1 MKKLVKVVGLS
12 LVIVSSTFFANAA
25 EAAQKIGYVSTGYL
39 ISKLPQR
46 ESIMKKLQAE
56 LKDDRAE
63 LEKIKKSMD
72 KKLKKIERDGELLG
86 KEGIQ
91 KLQIEIRSLQAEGQ
105 IKKDAFNQK
114 AQSLDIKS
122 RQQMIE
128 LIQKAAKKV
137 AKKEGVTMIVD
148 SQVVL
153 YANDSLN
160 LTKKVLAELK

>member
-1 MKKLVKVVGLS
+1 MKKLVKVVALS
-12 LVIVSSTFFANAA
+12 LVVVSSVFFANAA

-46 ESIMKKLQAE
+46 EAIMNKLQAE

-63 LEKIKKSMD
+63 LDKIRTAMES
-72 KKLKKIERDGELLG
+72 KLKKIERDGELLG
-86 KEGIQ
+86 KEGVQ

-122 RQQMIE
+122 RQQMID
-128 LIQKAAKKV
+128 LIQNAAAKV

-148 SQVVL
+148 SQVIL
-153 YANDSLN
+153 FADDALN
-160 LTKKVLAELK
+160 LTEKVLAELK

>member
-1 MKKLVKVVGLS
+1 MKKLVKVIGLS
-12 LVIVSSTFFANAA
+12 FVVISSAFFANAA
-25 EAAQKIGYVSTGYL
+25 QAAQKIGYVSTAYL

-46 ESIMKKLQAE
+46 EAIMNKLQAD

-63 LEKIKKSMD
+63 LDKIRNSMES
-72 KKLKKIERDGELLG
+72 KFKKIERDGELLG
-86 KEGIQ
+86 KEGVQ

-122 RQQMIE
+122 RQQMIDM
-128 LIQKAAKKV
+128 IQNAAAKV

-148 SQVVL
+148 SQVIL
-153 YANDSLN
+153 FADDALN
-160 LTKKVLAELK
+160 LTEKVLAELK

>member
-12 LVIVSSTFFANAA
+12 LVVVSSAFFANAA
-25 EAAQKIGYVSTGYL
+25 QAAQKIGYVSTGYL

-46 ESIMKKLQAE
+46 EAIMNKLQAD

-63 LEKIKKSMD
+63 LDKIRKSMES
-72 KKLKKIERDGELLG
+72 KLKKIERDGELLG

-114 AQSLDIKS
+114 AQSLDIQS
-122 RQQMIE
+122 RQKMIDM
-128 LIQKAAKKV
+128 IQKAAAKV
-137 AKKEGVTMIVD
+137 AKKEGMTMIVD

-153 YANDSLN
+153 FSDDALN
-160 LTKKVLAELK
+160 LTEKVLAELK